1 MTDVS
6 PKKDRERSSFGLVVT
21 TAFVVLLAVV
31 LAVLIGQ
38 NTDRVDTGF
47 LGWSVAFPL
56 AVGLLA
62 AAIGGALIAFG
73 VSALVALRRR
83 K

>member
-6 PKKDRERSSFGLVVT
+6 PKKDRKRSSFGLIAT

-31 LAVLIGQ
+31 LAILGQ
-38 NTDRVDTGF
+38 NTDQVDMGF

-56 AVGLLA
+56 SVGLLV
-62 AAIGGALIAFG
+62 AISGKITKLE
-73 VSALVALRRR
+73 
-83 K
+83 KNE

>member
-38 NTDRVDTGF
+38 NTDRVDMGF

-56 AVGLLA
+56 SVGLLA

>member
-6 PKKDRERSSFGLVVT
+6 PKKDRKRSSFGLVVT

-31 LAVLIGQ
+31 LAILIGQ
-38 NTDRVDTGF
+38 NTDQVDMGF

-56 AVGLLA
+56 SVGLLV

>member
-6 PKKDRERSSFGLVVT
+6 PKEDRERSSFGLVAT

>member
-6 PKKDRERSSFGLVVT
+6 PQKDRERSSFGLVAT
-21 TAFVVLLAVV
+21 TAFVVLLVVV

-38 NTDRVDTGF
+38 NTDRVDMGF

-56 AVGLLA
+56 SVGLLV
-62 AAIGGALIAFG
+62 AAIGGVLLAFG
-73 VSALVALRRR
+73 VSDLVALRRR